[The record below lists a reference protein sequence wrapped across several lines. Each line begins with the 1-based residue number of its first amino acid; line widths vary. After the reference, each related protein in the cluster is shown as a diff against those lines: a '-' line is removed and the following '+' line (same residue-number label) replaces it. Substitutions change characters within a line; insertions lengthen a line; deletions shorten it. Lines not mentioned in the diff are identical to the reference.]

1 MKANN
6 SKKDS
11 ITAPLLKDVIVNDKV
26 NQKLNR
32 ENVSIGSKPISPPA
46 LYEDQGE
53 GYNANFVFPQE

>member
-11 ITAPLLKDVIVNDKV
+11 ITAPLLKDVIVRDKV

-32 ENVSIGSKPISPPA
+32 ENLLIGSKPLNAPA